1 MEEQINKAHAVRTS
15 QCVRQCNVLPPP
27 LVSIELKLSHR
38 VLLFLAL
45 PSSEGLEEAF
55 PPPPPPPVPKA
66 AVPTAAAAVAAAPV
80 AGLGG
85 KTTAT
90 IPKKQWKRISAAE
103 KKTNLFHKIKKVL
116 RAKRQIFFITLN
128 TSIIGLGQ

>member
-45 PSSEGLEEAF
+45 PSSEGLEEAL

-103 KKTNLFHKIKKVL
+103 KKTNLFHKIKNFLLQK
-116 RAKRQIFFITLN
+116 
-128 TSIIGLGQ
+128 IGIKFLSVHSD